1 MGLRGARVTRW
12 ELRDKFYEQ
21 NRNTRLCWY
30 CRQIERWDCFTR
42 YHLPQRACCSRGL
55 DLCCCWV
62 SKSFVKS
69 FKKYFANLLSLH
81 NGRGE
86 HYTLNRRYPSSFI
99 NLMKTFNRY
108 SHFAVKLFVCDIS
121 VFFFRVHDNESCN
134 LIGSLRGPYFPISA
148 HEQR

>member
-1 MGLRGARVTRW
+1 MARASLAESSATNFTNKTGIRDFTDTVVRSNAEIALLGTISLKGLVVRAVSIFVVVESRKV
-12 ELRDKFYEQ
+12 LQ
-21 NRNTRLCWY
+21 NL
-30 CRQIERWDCFTR
+30 
-42 YHLPQRACCSRGL
+42 L
-55 DLCCCWV
+55 
-62 SKSFVKS
+62 KSM
-69 FKKYFANLLSLH
+69 FANLLSLH

>member
-1 MGLRGARVTRW
+1 MARASLAESSATNFTNKTGIRDFTDTVVRSNAEIALLGTISLKGLVVRAVSIFVIVESRKV
-12 ELRDKFYEQ
+12 LQ
-21 NRNTRLCWY
+21 NL
-30 CRQIERWDCFTR
+30 
-42 YHLPQRACCSRGL
+42 L
-55 DLCCCWV
+55 
-62 SKSFVKS
+62 KSM
-69 FKKYFANLLSLH
+69 FANLLSLH

>member
-1 MGLRGARVTRW
+1 MARASLAESSATNFKNKTGIRDFADTVVRSNAEIALLGTISLKGLVVRAVSIFVVVESRKV
-12 ELRDKFYEQ
+12 LQ
-21 NRNTRLCWY
+21 NL
-30 CRQIERWDCFTR
+30 
-42 YHLPQRACCSRGL
+42 L
-55 DLCCCWV
+55 
-62 SKSFVKS
+62 KSM
-69 FKKYFANLLSLH
+69 FANLLSLH

>member
-1 MGLRGARVTRW
+1 M
-12 ELRDKFYEQ
+12 
-21 NRNTRLCWY
+21 
-30 CRQIERWDCFTR
+30 
-42 YHLPQRACCSRGL
+42 
-55 DLCCCWV
+55 
-62 SKSFVKS
+62 
-69 FKKYFANLLSLH
+69 FANLLSLH

-121 VFFFRVHDNESCN
+121 VFFFSRVHDNESCN
-134 LIGSLRGPYFPISA
+134 LIGSLRGLYFPISA